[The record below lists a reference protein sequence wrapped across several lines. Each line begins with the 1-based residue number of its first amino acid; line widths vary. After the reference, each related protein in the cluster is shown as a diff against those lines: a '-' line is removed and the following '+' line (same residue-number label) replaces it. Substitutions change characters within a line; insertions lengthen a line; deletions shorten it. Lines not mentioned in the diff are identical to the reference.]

1 MALQKPLPNWLLY
14 KRNLFYEDIA
24 EKKSSSQTFP
34 RHPEAAIP
42 DPAGKVHRC
51 SSLRRKFIEEKM
63 QLSNLP
69 EASRGSNSG
78 SSRKSAQ
85 MQLFKKEVYKG
96 KKSCQAEV
104 LDPACQAVHS

>member
-24 EKKSSSQTFP
+24 EKKRSSQTFP
-34 RHPEAAIP
+34 RHPEAAAIP

-51 SSLRRKFIEEKM
+51 SSLRRKFI
-63 QLSNLP
+63 
-69 EASRGSNSG
+69 
-78 SSRKSAQ
+78 
-85 MQLFKKEVYKG
+85 KG
-96 KKSCQAEV
+96 KKNWQAEV

>member
-1 MALQKPLPNWLLY
+1 MMALQKPLPNWLLY

-51 SSLRRKFIEEKM
+51 SSLRRKFIKEKKVARQKSSI
-63 QLSNLP
+63 QLAKQCILD
-69 EASRGSNSG
+69 NSFV
-78 SSRKSAQ
+78 SKT
-85 MQLFKKEVYKG
+85 L
-96 KKSCQAEV
+96 
-104 LDPACQAVHS
+104 L